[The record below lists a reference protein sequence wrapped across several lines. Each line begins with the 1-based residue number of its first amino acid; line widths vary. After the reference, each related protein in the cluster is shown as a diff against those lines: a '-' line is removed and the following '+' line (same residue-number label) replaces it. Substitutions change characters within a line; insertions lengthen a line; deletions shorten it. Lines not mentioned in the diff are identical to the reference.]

1 MINYWWVTRPKRR
14 LDSIPE
20 VLATFVDI
28 SLNRQWAG
36 QRDSHIAYEDA
47 LEQAGLKRKGERRDH
62 SGSG

>member
-47 LEQAGLKRKGERRDH
+47 RTGWVKA
-62 SGSG
+62 